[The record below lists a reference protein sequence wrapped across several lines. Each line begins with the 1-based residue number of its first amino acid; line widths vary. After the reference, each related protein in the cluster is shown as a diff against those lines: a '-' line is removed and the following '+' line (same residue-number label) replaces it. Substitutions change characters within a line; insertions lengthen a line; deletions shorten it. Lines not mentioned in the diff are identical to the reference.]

1 MKYTL
6 LFCLI
11 FTNLVQGQKPVQFD
25 SILSSFLNVRDFT
38 IDQQEEEAYFTIQSP
53 NQDISQIAKIVK
65 AGGAWSEPILLPF
78 CDEFKYLEPF
88 LSPDGKRLFFVS
100 DRPLKRTDT
109 LKKDFDIWYV
119 DRLDKNSLWSS
130 PINMGAPINTE
141 MDEFYP
147 VITLNNNLYFTKD
160 SPQGYGKD
168 DIYFS
173 EWKNGMY
180 QVPVI
185 LDTTINSAGYEF
197 NAYVS
202 PDEKFMLYTKYNEPG
217 GLGSGDLYI
226 SKRDESGIWHKSVN
240 LGTQINT
247 KYMEYCPFYNSST
260 ETLYFTGRR
269 LDLPSRRF
277 KSVADFQNYI
287 LNGENGLSKIYK
299 VKLKLPQD

>member
-11 FTNLVQGQKPVQFD
+11 FANLVQAQKPVQFD
-25 SILSSFLNVRDFT
+25 SSLSSFLNVRDFT
-38 IDQQEEEAYFTIQSP
+38 IDKLEEEAYFTIQSP
-53 NQDISQIAKIVK
+53 NQDISQLAKIVK
-65 AGGAWSEPILLPF
+65 VGGAWSEPTLLPF

-100 DRPLKRTDT
+100 DRPLNRTDT

-119 DRLDKNSLWSS
+119 DRVDKNSVWSS

-173 EWKNGMY
+173 EWKSGMY
-180 QVPVI
+180 QAPVI

-217 GLGSGDLYI
+217 GMGSGDLYI
-226 SKRDESGIWHKSVN
+226 SKKSESGVWQKSVN

-277 KSVADFQNYI
+277 KSVADFQDYI

-299 VKLKLPQD
+299 VKLKLP